1 MQGWVSGQ
9 YEAWSYKKKK
19 KEKDKKKRFYIYI
32 KNPHKN
38 NTTWYKTKTD

>member
-1 MQGWVSGQ
+1 MQGWAATMRHEVT
-9 YEAWSYKKKK
+9 KKK
-19 KEKDKKKRFYIYI
+19 KERKTKRFYIYIYI